1 MSTASSCSH
10 RRRSNLRERARAG
23 DEPLTTV
30 EATSPSV
37 VETALIDVAQ
47 RGSTVVP
54 DARRSRRAP
63 HRARSLTWLIPL
75 LAVTVVAV
83 AHSVNIFH
91 APALFDDE
99 GTYDSEAWALLHHG
113 TLSHYTYWYDHPPLG
128 WMTLAGWFLLTLAYP
143 LHLNLFDAGRTMML
157 ACTIAS
163 AILLYVLV
171 RRLGARAWSAGL
183 AVLLFGLAPL
193 GMVWQRETLLDNI
206 ATPLLIGA
214 FVLAMSPRK
223 RLVAAV
229 GAMTALALAILV
241 KETSA
246 LFTPFVVWQVWQ
258 GTSAARRRLTLCLSG
273 TVGLLILALYP
284 MYALIKGEL
293 LPGRNHVSLTWA
305 LWWQLAE
312 RKGGGSMFD
321 AHSATRAAVVSWLHA
336 DWPLLLGGVAA
347 AILAA
352 VVNRKA
358 RPLAGAML
366 LLAVLPLRSGY
377 LPAPY
382 VIAVLWPAA
391 ALLGLAAN
399 ALLQADIARGWSWRL
414 PRLARITHRLAV
426 GGVLS
431 VVIAAATLILGRDVR
446 MDTTVWTSDPVGT
459 QMAAYE
465 WVSHNVSPGSVIV
478 VDNSAWL
485 YLVTN
490 GFSERT
496 TLWFPKVDLDPAVSS
511 RLPNGWRSVA
521 YVVDSPVL
529 RDTISQSPTVR
540 AAVAHGQVIATF
552 GNGADTQI
560 QILRVVT
567 N

>member
-1 MSTASSCSH
+1 MTA
-10 RRRSNLRERARAG
+10 
-23 DEPLTTV
+23 V
-30 EATSPSV
+30 EMTSVSV
-37 VETALIDVAQ
+37 VEDPLVEPMPQGD
-47 RGSTVVP
+47 TVLLNTP
-54 DARRSRRAP
+54 RYRHASQ
-63 HRARSLTWLIPL
+63 RARSFTWIIPV
-75 LAVTVVAV
+75 LAVAIVAV
-83 AHSVNIFH
+83 AHFVNLFH
-91 APALFDDE
+91 APGLFDDE

-157 ACTIAS
+157 GCTIVS
-163 AILLYVLV
+163 AVLLYVLV
-171 RRLGARAWSAGL
+171 RRLGARAWAAGL

-206 ATPLLIGA
+206 ATPLLVGA
-214 FVLAMSPRK
+214 FALALSPRQ

-229 GAMTALALAILV
+229 GAMSALALAILV

-246 LFTPFVVWQVWQ
+246 LLTPFVVWQIWQ
-258 GTSAARRRLTLCLSG
+258 GTSAERRRITLCLSG
-273 TVGLLILALYP
+273 TVGLLIVALYP
-284 MYALIKGEL
+284 TYALIKGEL

-305 LWWQLAE
+305 LWWQLVE
-312 RKGGGSMFD
+312 RKGSGSLLD
-321 AHSATRAAVVSWLHA
+321 PHSGTRAAVDSWLHS

-347 AILAA
+347 AILVA
-352 VVNRKA
+352 VTNRKA
-358 RPLAGAML
+358 RPLAGAMI
-366 LLAVLPLRSGY
+366 LLALQPIRSGY

-382 VIAVLWPAA
+382 VIGLLWPAA

-399 ALLQADIARGWSWRL
+399 SFVDAGIRRRWSWR
-414 PRLARITHRLAV
+414 PPKLARVTHRLAAV
-426 GGVLS
+426 GTVFA
-431 VVIAAATLILGRDVR
+431 VVAAATLTLGRDIR
-446 MDTTVWTSDPVGT
+446 MDTPVWTSDPVGT
-459 QMAAYE
+459 EMAAYE
-465 WVSHNVSPGSVIV
+465 WVATHISPGSFIL

-490 GFSERT
+490 GFPEET

-511 RLPNGWRSVA
+511 RLRDGWRSVA

-529 RDTISQSPTVR
+529 RDTISQEPTVR

-552 GNGADTQI
+552 GQDADTQI
-560 QILRVVT
+560 QVLRVVT

>member
-1 MSTASSCSH
+1 MTAV
-10 RRRSNLRERARAG
+10 E
-23 DEPLTTV
+23 TTS
-30 EATSPSV
+30 ASV
-37 VETALIDVAQ
+37 VDDTLVQTMPDRDALLDV
-47 RGSTVVP
+47 
-54 DARRSRRAP
+54 RRSRRAP
-63 HRARSLTWLIPL
+63 RETRSVTWLIPV
-75 LAVTVVAV
+75 LAVTIVAV
-83 AHSVNIFH
+83 AHFVNIFH

-157 ACTIAS
+157 GCTVAS
-163 AILLYVLV
+163 AALLYILV
-171 RRLGARAWSAGL
+171 RRLGARAWAAGL

-206 ATPLLIGA
+206 ATPLLVGA
-214 FVLAMSPRK
+214 FVLAMSPRQ
-223 RLVAAV
+223 RLAAAV
-229 GAMTALALAILV
+229 GATSALAFAILV

-246 LFTPFVVWQVWQ
+246 LFTPFIVWQIWQ

-273 TVGLLILALYP
+273 TVGVLIVALYP
-284 MYALIKGEL
+284 TYALIKGEL

-305 LWWQLAE
+305 LWWQLVE

-321 AHSATRAAVVSWLHA
+321 PHSATRAAVDSWLHA
-336 DWPLLLGGVAA
+336 DWPLLVGGVAA
-347 AILAA
+347 AILAVA
-352 VVNRKA
+352 TNRKA
-358 RPLAGAML
+358 RPLACTML
-366 LLAVLPLRSGY
+366 LLAILPLRSGY

-382 VIAVLWPAA
+382 VIGLLWPAA

-399 ALLQADIARGWSWRL
+399 TLVHTRVGHQWTWRR
-414 PRLARITHRLAV
+414 PRLARVTRRLAV
-426 GGVLS
+426 GGLVG
-431 VVIAAATLILGRDVR
+431 VVIAAGTLTLGRDVR
-446 MDTTVWTSDPVGT
+446 MDRVVWTSDPVGT
-459 QMAAYE
+459 QLAAYQ
-465 WVSHNVSPGSVIV
+465 WVAENVSRGSVIV

-490 GFSERT
+490 GFPEKT

-511 RLPNGWRSVA
+511 RLHDGWRSVA

-540 AAVAHGQVIATF
+540 AAVAHGQVVATF
-552 GNGADTQI
+552 GKGADTQI
-560 QILRVVT
+560 QILRVAA